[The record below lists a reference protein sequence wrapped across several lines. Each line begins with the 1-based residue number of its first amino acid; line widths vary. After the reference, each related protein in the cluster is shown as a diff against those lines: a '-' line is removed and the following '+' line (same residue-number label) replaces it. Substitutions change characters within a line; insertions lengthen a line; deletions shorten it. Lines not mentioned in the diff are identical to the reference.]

1 LIKLSTTSRV
11 CNPSTFEVVTLF
23 PEFFKPYFAGS
34 ILGRAVKKGLI
45 KINFLNLRD
54 FSLDKKHR
62 RVDHKAYGGG
72 PGMVIQIQPII
83 KAVEFVKSKIKSQR
97 SKIKVILFTPAGK
110 QFNSKMAARLA
121 KNCDNLILI
130 CGHYE
135 GIDERVQRIL
145 KAEEISVGPYVLSGG
160 ELAAMIVIDAVGRK
174 IKGVLGKEGSLEER
188 RLGVGVPVY
197 TRPEVFIYKSK
208 KYSVPQVLLSG
219 NHRAI
224 VSWRISHRKS
234 G

>member
-1 LIKLSTTSRV
+1 MIFDV
-11 CNPSTFEVVTLF
+11 IALF
-23 PEFFKPYFAGS
+23 PEVLRPYLNES
-34 ILGRAVKKGLI
+34 ILGRGIKRKLI
-45 KINFLNLRD
+45 KVHFHNLRD
-54 FSLDKKHR
+54 FSSISKRGKVDD
-62 RVDHKAYGGG
+62 RVYGGG
-72 PGMVIQIQPII
+72 PGMVIQVEPVV
-83 KAVEFVKSKIKSQR
+83 KAAEKIRKKDRKSKT
-97 SKIKVILFTPAGK
+97 KVIVLSPAGK
-110 QFNSKMAARLA
+110 QFDDKIAVRWHKNYDRL
-121 KNCDNLILI
+121 III